1 MSSLLK
7 NGLYNALN
15 GLVRAGL
22 VLLTIPLLTR
32 FLGIQEYGVWSLVS
46 AVLEL
51 IVLTGNG
58 ISVTTTIFTSRDL
71 AHKDR
76 DRSLSSTL
84 TVIGGGV
91 FLLATMSAFGL
102 FIGSQFLPIIFSNL
116 DPIQTRTAID
126 ALQIASLV
134 VWSRLLQQVLVG
146 VEQGFQQYGY
156 LNILNTIQALALSIG
171 AIWIAWH
178 GGKIVELMQWQA
190 LVYGLLLI
198 SHLWL
203 VRKLLKSI
211 CLEFI
216 WHAERASEIGK
227 HSLTNLFLCIG
238 SVIFGRGDRI
248 AVAYFLSPEI
258 LGIYAV
264 ITDVTAGMNTLSTLP
279 VQPLISSLGSY
290 VANEASPK
298 HKLKYQVKQSLELSA
313 TLALGIG
320 VWLFALAPLL
330 MQELLA
336 SSADNANAIIAL
348 RIAIAIYSLI
358 SINAVGFYTLLTLD
372 VALCMKT
379 YIISAS
385 IALSLIILGA
395 TKFGLVGALAGNI
408 GFILSWSMLFS
419 GMKKLNLSKWF
430 WLRCLKFPLV
440 WFLVSISIVSL
451 VGNNLIPSIG
461 IASLGTLAL
470 AYWFIGA
477 YKENKV
483 LATV

>member
-1 MSSLLK
+1 
-7 NGLYNALN
+7 
-15 GLVRAGL
+15 
-22 VLLTIPLLTR
+22 
-32 FLGIQEYGVWSLVS
+32 
-46 AVLEL
+46 
-51 IVLTGNG
+51 
-58 ISVTTTIFTSRDL
+58 
-71 AHKDR
+71 
-76 DRSLSSTL
+76 
-84 TVIGGGV
+84 
-91 FLLATMSAFGL
+91 
-102 FIGSQFLPIIFSNL
+102 
-116 DPIQTRTAID
+116 
-126 ALQIASLV
+126 
-134 VWSRLLQQVLVG
+134 VWSRLLQQVLIG

-156 LNILNTIQALALSIG
+156 LNILNTIQALTLSIG

-211 CLEFI
+211 CLKFI
-216 WHAERASEIGK
+216 WYAERANEIGK

-264 ITDVTAGMNTLSTLP
+264 ITDITAGMNTLSTLP
-279 VQPLISSLGSY
+279 VQPLISSLGNY
-290 VANEASPK
+290 ASETLSK

-330 MQELLA
+330 IQELLA
-336 SSADNANAIIAL
+336 SSANNSNAIIAL

-372 VALCMKT
+372 VALCMRI
-379 YIISAS
+379 YIVSAS

-408 GFILSWSMLFS
+408 GFILSWSMLLA
-419 GMKKLNLSKWF
+419 GMKKLSLPEWF
-430 WLRCLKFPLV
+430 WFQCLKFPLA
-440 WFLVSISIVSL
+440 WYIVSISIISL

-461 IASLGTLAL
+461 IASFGTLAL
-470 AYWFIGA
+470 AYWFIGT